1 MKKLKKKKEK
11 NKIENK
17 KIEIISSLCQNVDKT
32 YPKKIED
39 TGYVNIDYDGE
50 VDYGY

>member
-11 NKIENK
+11 K